1 MNNNIMKHR
10 GSNRDHMAR
19 KSKRFAIWPFIGKA
33 DPLCSE
39 LNGKSESSLSVRK
52 ISIVC
57 EMFISVTNMWCKMDF
72 SL

>member
-39 LNGKSESSLSVRK
+39 LNGKSESSL
-52 ISIVC
+52 
-57 EMFISVTNMWCKMDF
+57 
-72 SL
+72 